1 MASHGTVYFF
11 HLSGDYTEYHLC
23 TCFLSVIRA
32 CTHSVRWAT
41 LQSYSHLNNM
51 KNAINKRAAIFLHSF
66 SWITSSLHWLVLAKG
81 SLNNHANYIRAK
93 YVLELTASHKRWI
106 NHAIHSFEKVIKNY
120 ARSKLLRHTE
130 WLGPPSLSL
139 SQLLKKQYDFLW
151 TVRHK
156 GPFQQT
162 RLKRER
168 RRWRKK
174 IKRGKCW
181 FFFFCCCCLKIY
193 ITDSLLSSTVTFT
206 DHLVCIAYWSASN
219 YRTKR

>member
-1 MASHGTVYFF
+1 MHLFSLCHPCMHTQCTLGHFTV
-11 HLSGDYTEYHLC
+11 
-23 TCFLSVIRA
+23 
-32 CTHSVRWAT
+32 
-41 LQSYSHLNNM
+41 SHLNNM

-162 RLKRER
+162 RLKREEAMEEENKK
-168 RRWRKK
+168 RKML
-174 IKRGKCW
+174 I
-181 FFFFCCCCLKIY
+181 FFF
-193 ITDSLLSSTVTFT
+193 LLLLFENLHYRQPALLHCHIHWSSCVY
-206 DHLVCIAYWSASN
+206 CILICI
-219 YRTKR
+219 